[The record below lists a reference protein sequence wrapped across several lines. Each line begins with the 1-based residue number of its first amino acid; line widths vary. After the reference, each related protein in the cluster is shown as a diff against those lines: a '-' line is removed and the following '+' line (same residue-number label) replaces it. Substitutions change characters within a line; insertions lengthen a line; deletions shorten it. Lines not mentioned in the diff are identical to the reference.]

1 MNKELL
7 EANIQIILDFYKE
20 KQQDIQSLYN
30 GVKAEGKERGI
41 LDGFLKFLELEIND
55 ETRFVAYSRVASLN
69 EDALKLYLE
78 KLGKLEDEI
87 EEVLYEAYIFVKNYH
102 SDIFKQI
109 IDKVEEEGLLTE
121 FYLELFKGVHKIGES
136 FTDYHLAWH
145 THIIGTI
152 NKNLENE
159 FDADSGKILK
169 YLEKNNLGADK
180 IDGVNADRSYS
191 TLIEDESGYKVV
203 SYAEAFSEE
212 VGDII
217 NSLSEVMNTLEGC
230 EDDVYNKKSA
240 YIKYFSALKNAFG
253 ETDCDNLIQQWRKV
267 DETWMEIDTPFQI
280 GHPLEFYEDLYRKS
294 VAPEWDLRI
303 VDTSLFES
311 KVSSDVLK
319 MYETLYDDIGRCKY
333 SDSYEYSL
341 ANQKR
346 VQLYISTPVFYYGD
360 KFNGLFSAQV
370 VPNDEEV
377 SKVSGKKIFAFPGF
391 VLEKQRKAP
400 VMKITTEIF
409 EASFMESYKKFL
421 FSEDK
426 NYFGVYDIE
435 TIGHE
440 YGHTLWL
447 DLDTEAVMNASGNFK
462 NLEEFKATMGGLV
475 AYFMKE
481 SNELKEKVVLLHVY
495 RCIKLLKYRE
505 IEDVRPYYCEA
516 LIHLDILFGSGIIE
530 FNGKKI
536 VFKNTPE
543 NYKKLTELYTSNYKE
558 LIYNYLEKR
567 DAGEFLF
574 DYTVKEGR
582 VFLPKN
588 QKIREFVEYY
598 YALYKKIGNEVDK
611 NSN

>member
-41 LDGFLKFLELEIND
+41 LDWFLKFLELEIND

-78 KLGKLEDEI
+78 KLWKLEDEI

-121 FYLELFKGVHKIGES
+121 FYLELFKWVHKIWES

-169 YLEKNNLGADK
+169 YLEKNNLWADK

-191 TLIEDESGYKVV
+191 TLIEDESWYKVV

-212 VGDII
+212 VWDII
-217 NSLSEVMNTLEGC
+217 NSLSEVMNTLEWC

-240 YIKYFSALKNAFG
+240 YIKYFSALKNAFW

-319 MYETLYDDIGRCKY
+319 MYETLYDDIWRCKY

-346 VQLYISTPVFYYGD
+346 VQLYISTPVFYYWD
-360 KFNGLFSAQV
+360 KFNWLFSAQV

-377 SKVSGKKIFAFPGF
+377 SKVSGKKIFAFPWF

-426 NYFGVYDIE
+426 NYFWVYDIE
-435 TIGHE
+435 TIWHE

-462 NLEEFKATMGGLV
+462 NLEEFKATMWWLV

-516 LIHLDILFGSGIIE
+516 LIHLDILFWSWIIE
-530 FNGKKI
+530 FNWKKI

-567 DAGEFLF
+567 DAWEFLF

-598 YALYKKIGNEVDK
+598 YALYKKIWNEVDK